1 MVLLVA
7 QSELE
12 SESWRPNTAVE
23 AICRSRSDWICLIM
37 SLSLSLCHSRSLS
50 HSCSEDRCLVTQL
63 LEELRSHI
71 VQRDLI
77 QVQNCCWLLATV

>member
-23 AICRSRSDWICLIM
+23 AICGSRSDCLIM

-50 HSCSEDRCLVTQL
+50 HSCCEGRCLVKQL

-77 QVQNCCWLLATV
+77 QVQNCRWLLATV